1 ADSAPTGVYTAT
13 PQHCAVAA
21 SLPATPKR
29 RERGCEALVSCLFPA
44 SLTERRLQALEIAT
58 AVSRRKHL
66 FSSAASSGVSGG
78 TNRVFTR
85 PACGALVMTA
95 NAQRPC
101 PPRSGRFGARTR
113 NGFIR

>member
-1 ADSAPTGVYTAT
+1 MSAS
-13 PQHCAVAA
+13 AA
-21 SLPATPKR
+21 FK
-29 RERGCEALVSCLFPA
+29 
-44 SLTERRLQALEIAT
+44 IAA

-95 NAQRPC
+95 NAQRPRAM
-101 PPRSGRFGARTR
+101 RSGRFGSRTR
-113 NGFIR
+113 NGFIRLAKEFFTPQEDDLNFGFRKFLLLNSVNNADLSRRLPSQ